1 MEKGE
6 ILSELEFGR
15 EWGKIRFRVLLTK
28 RRQAMNVEFS
38 SQQSRGRSCVGDDM

>member
-1 MEKGE
+1 MGSLVTRNEVEKGE

-28 RRQAMNVEFS
+28 RRQAMNV
-38 SQQSRGRSCVGDDM
+38 